1 KGSPSGV
8 NKSKTHGREK
18 PIFDGKAP
26 LVPVT
31 AQSVMDIHQIDL
43 IDMSNHPCERNGITY
58 RYILTLEDIFSRFIF
73 LRALSNKEPTTVA
86 EVLLPIYNSYG
97 PPRILQCDQGNEF
110 KGDLPILCSSF
121 NIRMIRSRSRH
132 PQSQGKV
139 ERSHR
144 TIKSRLRFDE
154 FSKLSETKG
163 IEWVDSVPACE
174 QLYNNTYH
182 QAIKMSPFEAFFA
195 RQNNKFSR
203 QPDISNEKGRVEFSR
218 PGSCGEDSPST
229 MLSEWITVADVVRGK
244 ALQSNKNESDK
255 MVQREMSKHAISM
268 YDIND
273 NVLVK
278 VKPKTKLSG
287 KYKTSVVEGKVVD
300 FNDDTSMYK
309 IELLTGNTKWFSV
322 SELTSMCRAKEK
334 ENRSKGRQF
343 MDFKMLT
350 SY

>member
-1 KGSPSGV
+1 MKGSGARAIHYRLNSVFAGISEKV
-8 NKSKTHGREK
+8 VQVELNKSKTHGREK

-43 IDMSNHPCERNGITY
+43 IDMSKHPCERNGITY

-203 QPDISNEKGRVEFSR
+203 QPDIPNEKVGCVQWSV
-218 PGSCGEDSPST
+218 
-229 MLSEWITVADVVRGK
+229 MLIYQILIQLIVISSEIE
-244 ALQSNKNESDK
+244 AL
-255 MVQREMSKHAISM
+255 I
-268 YDIND
+268 
-273 NVLVK
+273 
-278 VKPKTKLSG
+278 
-287 KYKTSVVEGKVVD
+287 
-300 FNDDTSMYK
+300 
-309 IELLTGNTKWFSV
+309 LL
-322 SELTSMCRAKEK
+322 L
-334 ENRSKGRQF
+334 
-343 MDFKMLT
+343 
-350 SY
+350 